1 MENFTE
7 HEKSG
12 NVWMFAMP
20 DWDLAEIKCY
30 SKKTYKR
37 GEALADF
44 VRTYDVKQG
53 DTVIEFRAEEHIVK
67 CIPLYS
73 I

>member
-1 MENFTE
+1 MDNFTD

-12 NVWMFAMP
+12 AVWMFAKP
-20 DWDLAEIKCY
+20 EWDIAETRCY
-30 SKKTYKR
+30 SKEVYKR

-44 VRTYDVKQG
+44 VRSYNIKPG
-53 DTVIEFRAEEHIVK
+53 DIVVEFRAEEHTVK

>member
-7 HEKSG
+7 YEKSG
-12 NVWMFAMP
+12 AVWMFAKP
-20 DWDLAEIKCY
+20 EWDIAETHFY
-30 SKKTYKR
+30 SKKAYKR

-44 VRTYDVKQG
+44 VRRYDVKPG

>member
-7 HEKSG
+7 YEKSG
-12 NVWMFAMP
+12 AVWMFAKP
-20 DWDLAEIKCY
+20 EWDIAGTHFY
-30 SKKTYKR
+30 SKKAYTR

-44 VRTYDVKQG
+44 VRRYDVKPG